1 MSEEVKGVEESL
13 DKTIESLCEYVQKL
27 TRIPTNSHEI
37 RDVTSAICSLI
48 EAKAHLCEKSGTTN

>member
-1 MSEEVKGVEESL
+1 MEESL